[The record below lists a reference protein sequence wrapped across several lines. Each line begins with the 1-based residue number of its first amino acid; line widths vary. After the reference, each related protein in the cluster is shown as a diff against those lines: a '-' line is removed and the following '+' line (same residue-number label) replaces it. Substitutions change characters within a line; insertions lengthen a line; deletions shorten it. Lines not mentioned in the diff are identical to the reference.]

1 MTLMTP
7 NDIVRARCV
16 EFGKKLQMTRV
27 AKGISQ
33 KKLSEMSGVAV
44 STIRVIEKATRAVK
58 MDTLI
63 RLLDALGYRLTFEMP

>member
-1 MTLMTP
+1 MTLITA
-7 NDIVRARCV
+7 NEFIQAQRI

-33 KKLSEMSGVAV
+33 KKLSEMSGISV
-44 STIRVIEKATRAVK
+44 STIRDVEKAARIVK

-63 RLLDALGYRLTFEMP
+63 RILNALGYRLTFEMP